1 MTQTEAQN
9 HYEVL
14 KINPDYEINKNYP
27 YAIRRI
33 STGRVLT
40 PCSSYNQYINVIIG
54 GRTYGLHKVIATQ
67 WIENPNNLKE
77 VNHKDND
84 RTNYHLE
91 NLEWISH
98 SDNLKRRSK
107 YERRSFEF
115 VESIP
120 ENAVHLDEY
129 KGFRYNKYWFDY
141 DTENLYLKSKNN
153 RVRIIQP
160 SNNRGKPQVTLY
172 DENLKPHSVFWNK
185 FLKVMRERHQA

>member
-9 HYEVL
+9 QYEVL

-91 NLEWISH
+91 NLEWVSH

-107 YERRSFEF
+107 KDSDTISTGLIMIPKTFISSLRTIELESF
-115 VESIP
+115 S
-120 ENAVHLDEY
+120 
-129 KGFRYNKYWFDY
+129 
-141 DTENLYLKSKNN
+141 
-153 RVRIIQP
+153 
-160 SNNRGKPQVTLY
+160 
-172 DENLKPHSVFWNK
+172 
-185 FLKVMRERHQA
+185 QATIEVNHK